1 MGPPSVQLLLSMI
14 GRAGGIV
21 CPGVADDL
29 DELACTMPR
38 LKAFCSTCILM
49 LQTKSPREC
58 MGFTPA
64 QLLPRMAG
72 EASSKVGAVVAK

>member
-29 DELACTMPR
+29 DELACAKGILFHMHTDVTDQVTTRMHG
-38 LKAFCSTCILM
+38 LHTCAA
-49 LQTKSPREC
+49 SPAHGR
-58 MGFTPA
+58 
-64 QLLPRMAG
+64 
-72 EASSKVGAVVAK
+72 